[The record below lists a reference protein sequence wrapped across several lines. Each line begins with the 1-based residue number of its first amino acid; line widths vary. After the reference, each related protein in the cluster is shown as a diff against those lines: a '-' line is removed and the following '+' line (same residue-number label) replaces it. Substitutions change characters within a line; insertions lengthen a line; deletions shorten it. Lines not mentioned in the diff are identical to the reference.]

1 MLRGAGET
9 YYRGGETRAIY
20 KEGAVANIL
29 AFHQQ
34 VTGRITTNATVEPSV
49 TSNLVALLGRTAA
62 YEHRQVTWK
71 ELMASR
77 QELQPDFSGLAE

>member
-1 MLRGAGET
+1 M
-9 YYRGGETRAIY
+9 
-20 KEGAVANIL
+20 
-29 AFHQQ
+29 
-34 VTGRITTNATVEPSV
+34 